1 MMNLH
6 KIQII
11 NNKFEII
18 RYEGFGYVQ
27 NICNYDKN
35 IFKLDKF
42 YEPNGLEGGSCKT
55 IYLFEVVKKDNL
67 INSIN
72 SFKSRIEFI
81 EDYSD
86 YNYHT
91 FYEYNQNSNSVYK
104 INETE
109 SKTIKS
115 YKLDT
120 DKQKKCII
128 L

>member
-1 MMNLH
+1 MNLH

-27 NICNYDKN
+27 FICNYDKD

-55 IYLFEVVKKDNL
+55 IYLFELIKKDNL
-67 INSIN
+67 INE
-72 SFKSRIEFI
+72 FKSQIQFI

-86 YNYHT
+86 YKYYNL
-91 FYEYNQNSNSVYK
+91 YEYNSNLDH
-104 INETE
+104 I
-109 SKTIKS
+109 IK
-115 YKLDT
+115 LN
-120 DKQKKCII
+120 DKEIKKSNNKCVI